1 MKNVVGTAGAPA
13 GSADSGPLETA
24 DGVIMGL
31 VVLDDGLVAD
41 NSVMITGCAEYEIL
55 EMIGLDCGSV
65 SISLFKPLKS
75 KRLVGAY
82 SLGSMGVEMS

>member
-1 MKNVVGTAGAPA
+1 VDVEFVKNVVGTAGAPA

-41 NSVMITGCAEYEIL
+41 NSV
-55 EMIGLDCGSV
+55 
-65 SISLFKPLKS
+65 
-75 KRLVGAY
+75 
-82 SLGSMGVEMS
+82 